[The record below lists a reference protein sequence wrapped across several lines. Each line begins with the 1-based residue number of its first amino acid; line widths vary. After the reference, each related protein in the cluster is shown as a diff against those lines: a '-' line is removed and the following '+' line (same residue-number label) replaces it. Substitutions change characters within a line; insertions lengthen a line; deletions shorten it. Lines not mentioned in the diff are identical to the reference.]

1 MHKVVSINLNGNAY
15 QLEEPGYEALRAY
28 LQRAEA
34 RLQGNPDRAEIM
46 ADLEQAIAEKC
57 ARYLAPHKTVVTA
70 VEVETIIAEMG
81 PVESGEAPGQTDASS
96 SARNENASASTGAT
110 DGGTRRLYQIREGA
124 MLAGVCNG
132 IAAFFNIDVTVVRIV
147 FVILT
152 FATFGAWIL
161 AYFVMAIIIPYA
173 DTSEDR
179 AAAYGLRLSAQEL
192 IDQARLHHS
201 RFRARHEWRRTW
213 RREQRAWH
221 RHWSRHWNRHFR
233 NLSEQA
239 RAASAASAPAMGY
252 AAHAILG
259 VTLPLF
265 AIVNAAVFVAWI
277 FALLSVITT
286 GTIFGWHLPMDL
298 PLWGSILILI
308 ALYAIATAPLRAA
321 RHAGYHAWGGHRY
334 GPWGAL
340 AGMFWLAFTVLFF
353 WLAYHHIPQVH
364 ALIDQLPSTW
374 QRTTNSLIV

>member
-28 LQRAEA
+28 LQRAES
-34 RLQGNPDRAEIM
+34 RLHDNPDRTEIM

-57 ARYLAPHKTVVTA
+57 ARYLASHKTVVSAT
-70 VEVETIIAEMG
+70 EIETIIAEMG
-81 PVESGEAPGQTDASS
+81 PVESGEAPGETDTA
-96 SARNENASASTGAT
+96 TGARKESAKAADDT
-110 DGGTRRLYQIREGA
+110 PRRLYQIREGA
-124 MLAGVCNG
+124 MLTGVCNG
-132 IAAFFNIDVTVVRIV
+132 IAAFFGIDVTVVRIV

-161 AYFVMAIIIPYA
+161 AYFVMAMIIPYA

-192 IDQARLHHS
+192 IDQAKLHHS

-221 RHWSRHWNRHFR
+221 RHWNRHFR
-233 NLSEQA
+233 HLSEQG
-239 RAASAASAPAMGY
+239 RAAYAANAPAMSY
-252 AAHAILG
+252 AAHALMGI
-259 VTLPLF
+259 TLPVF
-265 AIVNAAVFVAWI
+265 AIINAAVFVSWV
-277 FALLSVITT
+277 FVLLSVILT
-286 GTIFGWHLPMDL
+286 GTVFGWPLPTDL

-308 ALYAIATAPLRAA
+308 ALYAVATAPLRAA
-321 RHAGYHAWGGHRY
+321 RHAGYQAWGPHY

-340 AGMFWLAFTVLFF
+340 AGVFWLGFTALFF
-353 WLAYHHIPQVH
+353 WLAYQHIPQVH
-364 ALIDQLPSTW
+364 ALIDQLPATW
-374 QRTTNSLIV
+374 QRTTGSLTV